1 MSRRK
6 ALIFLLL
13 SLIATNVCASG
24 FGVFTQG
31 AKGLGQANAVV
42 AHPTGAS
49 SLYFNPALLTTLE
62 GRQFEVGSTAIFTNR
77 EFSSSASGLTY
88 DGDDD
93 WKTPST
99 LYYTEEHGRL
109 AAGIGLYFPFGL
121 ATTWPADYEG
131 RYISTS
137 ADLFSLNINPVVAY
151 RVSDRLSLAAGI
163 DLLYLSTELNNSVNQ
178 VFAGF
183 AIPPALGGPIN
194 DPTMP
199 DVQQRF
205 DGEGWGHG
213 LNLGLTYRIND
224 QVTFGA
230 TYRSQVDVEIDGS
243 ASFGQVDPRLALF
256 FPATSGS
263 ADVHLPAQATAG
275 LAMAITPELTVELGA
290 RWEGW
295 SAFDELR
302 VILDTPVLGQ
312 TASITPRNWDDT
324 WAVNVG
330 GEYHLTPTV
339 ALLAGYLYGQNPVPG
354 STFDPSIPDSDAQL
368 LTIGTDITLDLWNL
382 ALAYGYE
389 FHQDRI
395 KNNSIGDP
403 LDPGGLN
410 PASFANGQYTA
421 DIHLV
426 ALSVSYAF

>member
-1 MSRRK
+1 MYRRT
-6 ALIFLLL
+6 IFTCLLL
-13 SLIATNVCASG
+13 WLIATNANASG

-31 AKGLGQANAVV
+31 AKGLGQANAVA

-49 SLYFNPALLTTLE
+49 SLYFNPALLTTLS
-62 GRQFEVGSTAIFTNR
+62 GRQFEIGSTAILTDR
-77 EFSSSASGLTY
+77 TLSSSASGLSY
-88 DGDDD
+88 EGDND

-121 ATTWPADYEG
+121 ATTWPASYEG

-137 ADLFSLNINPVVAY
+137 ADLFSLNINPVIAY

-163 DLLYLSTELNNSVNQ
+163 DLLYLSAELQNSVNQ

-183 AIPPALGGPIN
+183 AVPPALGGPIN

-199 DVQQRF
+199 DVRQRF
-205 DGEGWGHG
+205 DGEGWGRG
-213 LNLGLTYRIND
+213 LNLGLTYRFND
-224 QVTFGA
+224 QWTLGA
-230 TYRSQVDVEIDGS
+230 TYRSPIDVKVDGS
-243 ASFGQVDPRLALF
+243 ASFDQVDPRLALF
-256 FPATSGS
+256 FPATTGS
-263 ADVHLPAQATAG
+263 ADIHLPAQATAG
-275 LAMAITPELTVELGA
+275 LALSITPELTVELGA

-295 SAFDELR
+295 SDFDELR
-302 VILDTPVLGQ
+302 INLDTPVLGQ
-312 TASITPRNWDDT
+312 SASVTPRSWDDT

-330 GEYHLTPTV
+330 GEFQLTPTV
-339 ALLAGYLYGQNPVPG
+339 TLLAGYLYGQNPVPD

-368 LTIGTDITLDLWNL
+368 LTVGSNVTLNQWTL

-389 FHQDRI
+389 FHRDRT
-395 KNNSIGDP
+395 KNNAIGDP

-410 PASFANGQYTA
+410 PASFANGQYSA

-426 ALSVSYAF
+426 AFSAGYAF

>member
-1 MSRRK
+1 MYRRTV
-6 ALIFLLL
+6 ITGLLL
-13 SLIATNVCASG
+13 WLIATNACASG

-49 SLYFNPALLTTLE
+49 SLYFNPALLTAVS
-62 GRQFEVGSTAIFTNR
+62 GRQFEVGSTAIYTNR
-77 EFSSSASGLTY
+77 AFSSSASGLNY
-88 DGDDD
+88 EGDHD

-131 RYISTS
+131 RYITTS

-151 RVSDRLSLAAGI
+151 RVSDRLSLAVGI
-163 DLLYLSTELNNSVNQ
+163 DMLYLSAELKNNVNQ

-183 AIPPALGGPIN
+183 AVPPALGGPIN
-194 DPTMP
+194 DPTLP
-199 DVQQRF
+199 DVRQRF

-213 LNLGLTYRIND
+213 VNLGLTYRINE
-224 QVTFGA
+224 QLNFGA
-230 TYRSQVDVEIDGS
+230 TYRSAIDVEVDGS
-243 ASFGQVDPRLALF
+243 ASFSQVDPRLALL
-256 FPATSGS
+256 FPSTAGR
-263 ADVHLPAQATAG
+263 ADIQLPAQATAG
-275 LAMAITPELTVELGA
+275 LALAITPGLTVELGA

-302 VILDTPVLGQ
+302 INLDMPVLGQ
-312 TASITPRNWDDT
+312 SSNVTPRNWDDA

-330 GEYHLTPTV
+330 GEYQLTPAV
-339 ALLAGYLYGQNPVPG
+339 ALLAGYLYGQNPVPDR
-354 STFDPSIPDSDAQL
+354 TFDPSIPDSDAQL
-368 LTIGTDITLDLWNL
+368 LTVGTNVTLNQWSL

-389 FHQDRI
+389 FHQNRM
-395 KNNSIGDP
+395 KNNALGDP

-410 PASFANGQYTA
+410 PASFANGQYSA
-421 DIHLV
+421 DLHLV
-426 ALSVSYAF
+426 ALSASYAF